1 MSLSRRQFCAGT
13 TATAVAAAVMP
24 ATAAVAT
31 ASPAAGPGTP
41 PVGEFAAP
49 PAAARPKIRYWW
61 PCGEIDTATLEGEL
75 ETIADRGFGGV
86 ELQCMFTLDPKK
98 YGWGSEIQTE
108 RLEQAVET
116 GRRLGIRV
124 DLTVG
129 PAWPLLAPGL
139 TPDSRQAAQELAYGR
154 ALVAGGESYGGP
166 APAAAGPHAGV
177 TAQTLVA
184 LQAFRLVGDPAAKP
198 TVLEQGSLV
207 DLTAEVSDG
216 DLSWTA
222 PEGGPWLLIAHWQR
236 GTGQA
241 AVTGQYVAVEPAYVV
256 DHFSA
261 AGARAAI
268 AYTEQ
273 HVLTPRLRRLL
284 KSNGGN
290 LFEDSLELDS
300 NLHWT
305 WDLPARFEKLRG
317 YSLRERLPVVYIDRI
332 HRQYTG
338 VTPDATPDFEFT
350 DKSGARVREDYFHT
364 LTDLYISEHVE
375 PLKDWAHGLG
385 LKLRAQPYGTTLDT
399 PTVAA
404 ALDINETES
413 LGTSFDYTDEPWHW
427 ISSGAVHLAGQEI
440 FSMEGCA
447 TLNQAYAQTW
457 PQVLKHVNANFAHGV
472 NQVVYHGFSTAQG
485 LGVKD
490 WPGFSPFTF
499 GQGGNGFS
507 ESWGPRQPTWA
518 DTDKITSWTTRM
530 QWVLRQGSPQVDLV
544 IYRHSYGND
553 VRKPDGAAGFT
564 YDFAGLDQLE
574 GTRVRGRRL
583 APDGPAYRAL
593 ILDRQPTLPVATA
606 RLLLSYA
613 RSGLPVVIVGDPPRR
628 TPGAYR
634 AERQDAELAG
644 LLEKLLEQPSVRHVT
659 GQDGLPGAL
668 RELGVRPAVD
678 TSRAPGLLALRR
690 TMNRGALHYL
700 HNPTSEEIRADI
712 VLDGAGAPREFDAWT
727 GKITSLGRYRTEGG
741 RTVVPVQL
749 LPGGST
755 VIALDGGRAR
765 HAVSVSGGEIV
776 VTGDGGLRLRATEA
790 GTYTA
795 TLDDGSAKRV
805 TVPVVAAGQQ
815 LDGWTLS
822 VDDWHRGADG
832 QRAVTTHQLELDSL
846 KPWSDIPELQDVSGV
861 GTYRTTVWLTRFD
874 GAYLDL
880 GQVTDTFEVTVNGKV
895 LPPPDQISRHLDLAG
910 HLKEGTNTITVRV
923 ATTLR
928 NRLRVTDGYSAQ
940 AKMPRQQYGLIGP
953 VRITP
958 YREVAIRG

>member
-1 MSLSRRQFCAGT
+1 MSLSRRQFCASAG
-13 TATAVAAAVMP
+13 ATAVAVAAVPGTM
-24 ATAAVAT
+24 
-31 ASPAAGPGTP
+31 SPAAAA
-41 PVGEFAAP
+41 PVGDQNTALAEEFATP
-49 PAAARPKIRYWW
+49 PAAAKPKIRYWW
-61 PCGEIDTATLEGEL
+61 PCGEIEPAILDAEL
-75 ETIADRGFGGV
+75 KTIADRGFGGV
-86 ELQCMFTLDPKK
+86 ELQCMFTLDAKR
-98 YGWGSEIQTE
+98 YGWGSDVQTQ

-129 PAWPLLAPGL
+129 PAWPLVAPGL
-139 TPDSRQAAQELAYGR
+139 TPDSGRAAQELAYGR
-154 ALVAGGESYGGP
+154 KVMAGGETYTGP
-166 APAAAGPHAGV
+166 VPVAPEPHAGV
-177 TAQTLVA
+177 SVQSLVA
-184 LQAFRLVGDPAAKP
+184 LQAFRLAGDPAAKP
-198 TVLEQGSLV
+198 TVLERRSLI
-207 DLTAEVSDG
+207 DLSLKVSDG
-216 DLSWTA
+216 NVSWTA
-222 PEGGPWLLIAHWQR
+222 PEGERWLLIAHWQR

-241 AVTGQYVAVEPAYVV
+241 AVTGQAVAVEPAYVV
-256 DHFSA
+256 DHFTA

-268 AYTEQ
+268 DYTEQ

-300 NLHWT
+300 SLHWT
-305 WDLPARFEKLRG
+305 WDLPARFEKLHG

-375 PLKDWAHGLG
+375 PLKDWAHSLG

-427 ISSGAVHLAGQEI
+427 ISSGAVHLAGQEV

-457 PQVLKHVNANFAHGV
+457 TQVLKHVNANFAHGV
-472 NQVVYHGFSTAQG
+472 NQVVYHGFSTARG

-490 WPGFSPFTF
+490 WPGFSPFVF

-507 ESWGPRQPTWA
+507 ESWGPRQPTWG
-518 DTDKITSWTTRM
+518 DTDKITAWTTRM
-530 QWVLRQGSPQVDLV
+530 QWALRQGTPQVDLV
-544 IYRHSYGND
+544 VYRHSYADD
-553 VRKPDGAAGFT
+553 VRTPDGVAGFT
-564 YDFAGLDQLE
+564 YDYAGPAQLE
-574 GTRVRGRRL
+574 GTRVRHCRL

-593 ILDRQPTLPVATA
+593 ILDRQPTLPVTTA
-606 RLLLSYA
+606 RLLLAHA
-613 RSGLPVVIVGDPPRR
+613 RSGLPVVIVGDLPSR

-634 AERQDAELAG
+634 AEQQDAELAD
-644 LLEKLLEQPSVRHVT
+644 LFAKLLKQPSVRHIK
-659 GQDGLPGAL
+659 GRDGLPGAL

-678 TSRAPGLLALRR
+678 ISQTPDLLALRR
-690 TMNRGALHYL
+690 TLKRGALYYL
-700 HNPTSEEIRADI
+700 HNPTASGIVAD
-712 VLDGAGAPREFDAWT
+712 VTLDGTGVPRELDAWT
-727 GKITSLGRYRTEGG
+727 GRTTPLGRYRTDDG
-741 RTVVPVQL
+741 RTVLPVR
-749 LPGGST
+749 LPAGGST
-755 VIALDGGRAR
+755 VIALDGGRAS
-765 HAVSVSGGEIV
+765 HAVSVTGGEV
-776 VTGDGGLRLRATEA
+776 VFAHDGGLRLRATEA
-790 GTYTA
+790 GTYAA
-795 TLDDGSAKRV
+795 TLDDGTRKQL
-805 TVPVVAAGQQ
+805 TVPAVPAQRQ
-815 LDGWTLS
+815 LDDWMLS
-822 VDDWHRGADG
+822 VDDWYLGADG
-832 QRAVTTHQLELDSL
+832 QRAVAGHQLTLAGL
-846 KPWSDIPELQDVSGV
+846 KPWSEIPGLQDVSGV
-861 GTYRTTVWLTRFD
+861 GTYRTTLRLDRCD

-895 LPPPDQISRHLDLAG
+895 LPPPDQISRRLDLAG
-910 HLKEGTNTITVRV
+910 YLTAGTNTLTIRV

-940 AKMPRQQYGLIGP
+940 AAMPRQQYGLIGP

-958 YREVAIRG
+958 YREVAVHG